1 MAIDLNAIRAK
12 LNNLQSQ
19 TTRTNNLWKP
29 EPGKN
34 QVRIVPYQFNKDNPF
49 IELYF
54 HYDLGKK
61 NYLSPVTF
69 GESDPVVEF
78 AEKLKSSGNSDDW
91 KLGKK
96 MEPKMRCYLPVI
108 VRGQESEGVKFWG
121 FGKTV
126 YQELLTFIADPDYG
140 DITDLTGGRD
150 VVVTFTP
157 AEGAERFPKTTIM
170 VKPNQT
176 PATEDKNVAEKIMNG
191 QQDIHDI
198 YKKVDYDTLKGA
210 LQTWLDGGELYV
222 FRSGQTGG
230 GQQTSS
236 IFKGGESQCGSGV
249 ATGGQFDITVLEDQN
264 NIGSSDNTGD
274 NADLRVRFAVVGER
288 DS

>member
-1 MAIDLNAIRAK
+1 MAIDLDAIRAK

-34 QVRIVPYQFNKDNPF
+34 QVRIVPYQHNKDNPF

-78 AEKLKSSGNSDDW
+78 SEKLKSSGNSDDW

-96 MEPKMRCYLPVI
+96 MEPKMRTYLPVI
-108 VRGQESEGVKFWG
+108 VRGKESEGVKFWG

-126 YQELLTFIADPDYG
+126 YQELLQFIADPDYG
-140 DITDLTGGRD
+140 DITDPMGGRD
-150 VVVTFTP
+150 ILVEFTP
-157 AEGAERFPKTTIM
+157 SEGPGQFPKTTIR
-170 VKPNQT
+170 VKPNVT
-176 PATEDKNVAEKIMNG
+176 PMTEDKNVAESVAKN
-191 QQDIHDI
+191 QPNLDDIFKEPSYDDLKEALENWLNPDTDATESSSTTETEEKKEEAPAGV
-198 YKKVDYDTLKGA
+198 KKVDDVSA
-210 LQTWLDGGELYV
+210 AFDEL
-222 FRSGQTGG
+222 FN
-230 GQQTSS
+230 
-236 IFKGGESQCGSGV
+236 E
-249 ATGGQFDITVLEDQN
+249 
-264 NIGSSDNTGD
+264 
-274 NADLRVRFAVVGER
+274 
-288 DS
+288 